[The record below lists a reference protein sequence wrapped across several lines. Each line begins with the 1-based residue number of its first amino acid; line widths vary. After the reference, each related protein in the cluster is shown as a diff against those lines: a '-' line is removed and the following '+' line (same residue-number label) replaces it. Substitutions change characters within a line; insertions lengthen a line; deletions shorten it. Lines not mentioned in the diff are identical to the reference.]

1 MAIRQ
6 LMLSK
11 KIEQR
16 KANLTELLKTGHDLD
31 KRASDLEKSIEEAKT
46 DEEIAAVEEETD
58 KLDKDKADFDEKK
71 GKLEGEIADL
81 EGELDELNSNEPKNN
96 PEPTPIGGKR
106 SKTIVSNE
114 GGLKMRGK
122 FFNGMTREKVSSLI
136 EREDVKDFLTR
147 TKGLIGEKRAVSG
160 ADLTIPEVMLELLRD
175 NLYRY
180 SKLISVVNV
189 RPLTG
194 RARQNIAGTVPEG
207 IWTEMCASLNELSIN
222 FNQIELEGYKV
233 GGFIPICNSILEDS
247 DLSLANEIMDALAQ
261 AIGLALDKAILYGTG
276 SKMPLGIAT
285 RLAQATKPGDWGVHA
300 PDWIDLHTSNLIKIN
315 PSGLEPQE
323 FFAQLMLNLGKAQPN
338 YSNGGTFW
346 AMNRSTRMQLMSKSI
361 TFNAA
366 GAIVAGQMGTM
377 PVEGGSIIELPFI
390 PDGDIIGGYGSL
402 YVLAERAGGQLATS
416 DQVRFIEDQTVFK
429 GTARYDGAPVFGQGF
444 VILNIEN
451 VDPTTV
457 VAFAPDTANPADAHL
472 ANLAIGSLELS
483 PAFDPAT
490 GTYEAT
496 TTNATNVITAV
507 PVKSNST
514 IVIKV
519 NNTPIANG
527 SSATWNTGA
536 NIVEVTVSYGTS
548 TTKTYKVTVTKS

>member
-16 KANLTELLKTGHDLD
+16 KASLTELLKTGADLD

-81 EGELDELNSNEPKNN
+81 EGELDELNDKEPKND

-106 SKTIVSNE
+106 SKTVVSNE

-122 FFNGMTREKVSSLI
+122 FFNGMTREKVTSLI
-136 EREDVKDFLTR
+136 EREDVKDFLAR

-300 PDWIDLHTSNLIKIN
+300 PDWVDLHTSNLIKIN
-315 PSGLEPQE
+315 PSGLTPQE

-402 YVLAERAGGQLATS
+402 YVLAERAGGQLAAS

-536 NIVEVTVSYGTS
+536 NTVEVTVSYGAS
-548 TTKTYKVTVTKS
+548 TAKTYTVTVTKS